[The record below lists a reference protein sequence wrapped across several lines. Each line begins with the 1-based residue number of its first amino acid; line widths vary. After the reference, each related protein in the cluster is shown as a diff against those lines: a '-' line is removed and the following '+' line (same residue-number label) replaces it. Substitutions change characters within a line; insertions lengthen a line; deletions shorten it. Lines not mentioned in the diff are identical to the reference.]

1 MKARWTSIKQQLYS
15 DNVNLKLIPHLS
27 PYVTS
32 IAVYLSIYT
41 GAVDRKST
49 FILPFPIYARNDSS
63 LCGTLPGPQPSCQ
76 SDSACDY
83 DLWSTGNASLAQR
96 TLQFS
101 QRYQELQ
108 SELRPG
114 IIIYVNTGVFIMIGA
129 WVKDNAFFNLM
140 YCRGNSNW
148 RPTFFFECTVFIFSF
163 SQIQQSDTHHIDKN
177 NRYYMYARIWSLV
190 YSCIIPI
197 RLAVSSNFLDNT
209 LNKKCIFLWPRRLL
223 Y

>member
-1 MKARWTSIKQQLYS
+1 M
-15 DNVNLKLIPHLS
+15 
-27 PYVTS
+27 
-32 IAVYLSIYT
+32 
-41 GAVDRKST
+41 DRKST

-114 IIIYVNTGVFIMIGA
+114 IIIYVNTGVFIIGA

-148 RPTFFFECTVFIFSF
+148 RPTFFFECTVFIFGF
-163 SQIQQSDTHHIDKN
+163 SQIWQPDIQHSDKN
-177 NRYYMYARIWSLV
+177 NRYYARIKTDISSLV
-190 YSCIIPI
+190 YYNVTRHATPPSPFRAPNMFFPC
-197 RLAVSSNFLDNT
+197 
-209 LNKKCIFLWPRRLL
+209 
-223 Y
+223 

>member
-1 MKARWTSIKQQLYS
+1 MLHPLFTYLFTQGPWT
-15 DNVNLKLIPHLS
+15 VRVPLS
-27 PYVTS
+27 
-32 IAVYLSIYT
+32 
-41 GAVDRKST
+41 
-49 FILPFPIYARNDSS
+49 PFPIYARNDSS

-177 NRYYMYARIWSLV
+177 DRYYMYARIWSLV

-197 RLAVSSNFLDNT
+197 RLAVSSNFLDNI
-209 LNKKCIFLWPRRLL
+209 LNRKMHFSLTQAPIVLMWKCILPLIAD
-223 Y
+223 